1 MISEST
7 YPFVIKVTKNEREF
21 WVVDDRTG
29 VTITKRTI
37 DRRLAEAYAKQ
48 MKQKE
53 QEGST

>member
-1 MISEST
+1 MSEAT
-7 YPFVIKVTKNEREF
+7 YPYIVKATKKEREF

-29 VTITKRTI
+29 EVITKRTI
-37 DRRLAEAYAKQ
+37 DRRLAEAYAQQ